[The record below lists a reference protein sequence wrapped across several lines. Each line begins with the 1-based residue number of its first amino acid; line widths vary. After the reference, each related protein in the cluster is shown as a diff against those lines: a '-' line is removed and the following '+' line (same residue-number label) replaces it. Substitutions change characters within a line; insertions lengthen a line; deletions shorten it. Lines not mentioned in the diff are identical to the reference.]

1 MAGHF
6 PTVLHSRS
14 ECIEQFII
22 IVKLTRTQG
31 LAESNQIFTGS
42 IDGVDNM
49 LVKNFDCC
57 FLRQILTTV
66 MLKIEK
72 CGLRVLI
79 WEEVQPLIDVL
90 ALP

>member
-1 MAGHF
+1 MI
-6 PTVLHSRS
+6 TN
-14 ECIEQFII
+14 
-22 IVKLTRTQG
+22 KTQG

-42 IDGVDNM
+42 IDGVVNM

-72 CGLRVLI
+72 YGLRVLI
-79 WEEVQPLIDVL
+79 WAWAEVRPLIDIDL
-90 ALP
+90 QIF

>member
-1 MAGHF
+1 MIKKKSTNQNLCI
-6 PTVLHSRS
+6 TV
-14 ECIEQFII
+14 
-22 IVKLTRTQG
+22 IVLDQG
-31 LAESNQIFTGS
+31 VAELNQIFAGS

-72 CGLRVLI
+72 YGLRVLI
-79 WEEVQPLIDVL
+79 WPLIDVL
-90 ALP
+90 LPKSRP